1 MEQFMELLPILIPII
16 IIELGM
22 RVFAI
27 IDIIKLEQK
36 GLKTRWD
43 KPTLWIIL
51 VGIVNLWW
59 IAYFIFGKEE

>member
-1 MEQFMELLPILIPII
+1 
-16 IIELGM
+16 M
-22 RVFAI
+22 RVIAI

-51 VGIVNLWW
+51 VGIINLWW